1 MGHDTL
7 IRCSTLHQSTA
18 RVGIFTCGPAVQ
30 VGDNAMLPA
39 SGFVA
44 LLHFSEGSEKTLQE
58 GAIWIHPVDHLELFI
73 DMIHVDSFSGIY

>member
-1 MGHDTL
+1 MQLSRYDFFPEVWQLKVGHDTL

-39 SGFVA
+39 SA
-44 LLHFSEGSEKTLQE
+44 GSSNLQE
-58 GAIWIHPVDHLELFI
+58 AVDAIWIHPVDLELF
-73 DMIHVDSFSGIY
+73 F